1 MDKEDV
7 VYNYSGILLSLK
19 KEGNLYYVTMC
30 MNPEDVMLSEISQSQ
45 NAQYCMILLIRYLK
59 QSNS

>member
-1 MDKEDV
+1 M

>member
-7 VYNYSGILLSLK
+7 VYNYSGILLSLE
-19 KEGNLYYVTMC
+19 KEGNLYYMTMC
-30 MNPEDVMLSEISQSQ
+30 MNPEDVMLSEISKSQ

-59 QSNS
+59 